1 MYDLRF
7 KRCFHLFAPPQ
18 LPGGVPKYRNSLG
31 HAGAMNTSN
40 SIAPHCLLV
49 RQHAMLWKTIS
60 TATRSPAPAL
70 LSYDCHIMPP
80 ALRVSSHPRA
90 PRAKLRKLGAA
101 RYFARPCSPKEVATS
116 HSLRGESMTKP
127 PAPCRTVAKGVIQNT
142 IFCWS

>member
-70 LSYDCHIMPP
+70 LSYDCHIQIAGETRRR
-80 ALRVSSHPRA
+80 ALEYRTFCTPSLRSCLPRSACPRA
-90 PRAKLRKLGAA
+90 LALLAPNFASWARRGTSRVLAA
-101 RYFARPCSPKEVATS
+101 RKRWQHRTPCA
-116 HSLRGESMTKP
+116 
-127 PAPCRTVAKGVIQNT
+127 ANQ
-142 IFCWS
+142 